1 MKVPILLPNI
11 FNHPFTYESSDLNLK
26 IGDYVIVPFGK
37 SKITGVVWNQ
47 FEKDTK
53 KKYVIK
59 KVIEKLKIPS
69 LKKNTIEFLNWFS
82 EYNMVP
88 KGMALKLLLLSSS
101 AVEKFPKKKYELF
114 KLKIKKNNIKLSK
127 EQEISLKKMNIHN
140 EKFRVHVLQGTTGSG
155 KTIVYFEALKQ
166 LIKKGFQ
173 VLIMLPEIGLTGQF
187 EKKFIEFFGFR
198 PAVWHSGISKKNKEI
213 IWSGISNGEIKV
225 VIGARSSLFLP
236 FKKLGLIV
244 VDEEH
249 DSSYKQDE
257 GLRYNARDM
266 AISRASI
273 EDIPIILATSIPSL
287 ETYNNVKNKKYNSTK
302 LKKRYKNF
310 LLPSAE
316 IVNLNLNKKNKN
328 IWLDIKTLNLARKYL
343 DSKQQVLFFL
353 NRRGYAPFLICKK
366 CGLKL
371 VCPNCSVFLTFH
383 KQLNKAMCH
392 HCGHKS
398 SIKQKCQKTD
408 FNCEFQM
415 YGPGVEKIFAE
426 LRQIFPDKVIKILS
440 SDFLNKKK
448 ETINL
453 LKDIENNKVNI
464 LVGTQLIS
472 KGFNFPNLNC
482 IVVVDADFS
491 GMGFDLRST
500 EKNIQLYNQLSGR
513 AGRFSKKSLII
524 YQTFNPSDKTLSDIL
539 ENNPEKFLEEESC
552 LRKEKKLPP
561 FSRLIA
567 FIVESN
573 NEKESFLEAQKIKKN
588 LLLLKDIEVMG
599 PVTSPIF
606 KIKNKYRTRLLL
618 RSQSNVLVQK
628 KISRILK
635 NLNISKKIKLTVDVD
650 PLNFS

>member
-1 MKVPILLPNI
+1 MKVPVLIPRI
-11 FNHPFTYESSDLNLK
+11 FDYPHTYLSGKFDKLK
-26 IGDYVIVPFGK
+26 PGSIVLVPFGRK
-37 SKITGVVWNQ
+37 KEIGVIWDKQEKTNKI
-47 FEKDTK
+47 F
-53 KKYVIK
+53 
-59 KVIEKLKIPS
+59 KLKNVLEKKSIS
-69 LKKNTIEFLNWFS
+69 LNENLIKFINWFS
-82 EYNMVP
+82 LYNLAP
-88 KGMALKLLLLSSS
+88 KGMALKMCLGDKSFLSKNSN
-101 AVEKFPKKKYELF
+101 FIDDI
-114 KLKIKKNNIKLSK
+114 KIKKKNKFNLNP
-127 EQEISLKKMNIHN
+127 EQKRCLDDINGFGN
-140 EKFRVHVLQGTTGSG
+140 KFNVTLLQGVTGSG
-155 KTIVYFEALKQ
+155 KTIVYFEKIKQ
-166 LIKKGFQ
+166 NLMQGKQ
-173 VLIMLPEIGLTGQF
+173 SLVLLPEIFLTNQF
-187 EKKFIEFFGFR
+187 EQRFEDYFGFK
-198 PAVWHSGISKKNKEI
+198 PSIWHSKITKKNKKI
-213 IWSGISNGEIKV
+213 IWQNIVNNKIKLV
-225 VIGARSSLFLP
+225 VGARSSLFLP

-618 RSQSNVLVQK
+618 RSQNNVFVQK
-628 KISRILK
+628 KISIILK

>member
-1 MKVPILLPNI
+1 MKVPVLIPRI
-11 FNHPFTYESSDLNLK
+11 FDYPHTYLSGKFDKLK
-26 IGDYVIVPFGK
+26 PGSIVLVPFGRK
-37 SKITGVVWNQ
+37 KEIGVIWDKQEKTNKI
-47 FEKDTK
+47 F
-53 KKYVIK
+53 
-59 KVIEKLKIPS
+59 KLKNVLEKKSIS
-69 LKKNTIEFLNWFS
+69 LNENLIKFINWFS
-82 EYNMVP
+82 LYNLVP
-88 KGMALKLLLLSSS
+88 KGMVLKMCLGDESFFSKNS
-101 AVEKFPKKKYELF
+101 NFIDDT
-114 KLKIKKNNIKLSK
+114 KIKKKNKFNLNP
-127 EQEISLKKMNIHN
+127 EQKRCLDDINGFGN
-140 EKFRVHVLQGTTGSG
+140 KFNVTLLQGVTGSG
-155 KTIVYFEALKQ
+155 KTIVYFEKIKQ
-166 LIKKGFQ
+166 NLMQGKQ
-173 VLIMLPEIGLTGQF
+173 SLVLLPEIFLTNQF
-187 EKKFIEFFGFR
+187 EQRFEDYFGFK
-198 PAVWHSGISKKNKEI
+198 PSIWHSKITKKNKKI
-213 IWSGISNGEIKV
+213 IWQNIVNNKIKLV
-225 VIGARSSLFLP
+225 VGARSSLFLP

-618 RSQSNVLVQK
+618 RSQNNVFVQK
-628 KISRILK
+628 KISIILK
-635 NLNISKKIKLTVDVD
+635 NLNISKKIKLIVDVD

>member
-1 MKVPILLPNI
+1 MKVPVLIPRI
-11 FNHPFTYESSDLNLK
+11 FDYPHTYLSGKFDKLK
-26 IGDYVIVPFGK
+26 PGSIVLVPFGRK
-37 SKITGVVWNQ
+37 KEIGVIWDKQEKTNKI
-47 FEKDTK
+47 F
-53 KKYVIK
+53 
-59 KVIEKLKIPS
+59 KLKNVLEKKSIS
-69 LKKNTIEFLNWFS
+69 LNENLIKFINWFS
-82 EYNMVP
+82 LYNLAP
-88 KGMALKLLLLSSS
+88 KGMVLKMCLGDKSFFSKNS
-101 AVEKFPKKKYELF
+101 NFIDDT
-114 KLKIKKNNIKLSK
+114 KIKKKNKFNLNP
-127 EQEISLKKMNIHN
+127 EQKRCLDDINGFGN
-140 EKFRVHVLQGTTGSG
+140 KFNVTLLQGVTGSG
-155 KTIVYFEALKQ
+155 KTIVYFEKIKQ
-166 LIKKGFQ
+166 NLMQGKQ
-173 VLIMLPEIGLTGQF
+173 SLVLLPEIFLTNQF
-187 EKKFIEFFGFR
+187 EQRFEDYFGFK
-198 PAVWHSGISKKNKEI
+198 PSIWHSKITKKNKKI
-213 IWSGISNGEIKV
+213 IWQNIVNNKIKLV
-225 VIGARSSLFLP
+225 VGARSSLFLP

-310 LLPSAE
+310 LLPSTE

-371 VCPNCSVFLTFH
+371 VCPNCSIFLTFH
-383 KQLNKAMCH
+383 KHLNKAMCH

-539 ENNPEKFLEEESC
+539 ENNPEKFLEEESY

-618 RSQSNVLVQK
+618 KSQSNVLVQK

>member
-1 MKVPILLPNI
+1 MKVPVLIPRI
-11 FNHPFTYESSDLNLK
+11 FDYPHTYLSGKFDKLK
-26 IGDYVIVPFGK
+26 PGSIVLVPFGRK
-37 SKITGVVWNQ
+37 KEIGVIWDKQEKTNKI
-47 FEKDTK
+47 F
-53 KKYVIK
+53 
-59 KVIEKLKIPS
+59 KLKNVLEKKSIS
-69 LKKNTIEFLNWFS
+69 LNENLIKFINWFS
-82 EYNMVP
+82 LYNLVP
-88 KGMALKLLLLSSS
+88 KGMVLKMCLGDESFFSKNS
-101 AVEKFPKKKYELF
+101 NFIDDT
-114 KLKIKKNNIKLSK
+114 KIKKKNKFNLNP
-127 EQEISLKKMNIHN
+127 EQKRCLDDINGFGN
-140 EKFRVHVLQGTTGSG
+140 KFNVTLLQGVTGSG
-155 KTIVYFEALKQ
+155 KTIVYFEKIKQ
-166 LIKKGFQ
+166 NLVQGKQ
-173 VLIMLPEIGLTGQF
+173 SLVLLPEIFLTNQF
-187 EKKFIEFFGFR
+187 EQRFEDYFGFK
-198 PAVWHSGISKKNKEI
+198 PSIWHSKITKKNKKI
-213 IWSGISNGEIKV
+213 IWQNIVNNKIKLV
-225 VIGARSSLFLP
+225 VGARSSLFLP

-366 CGLKL
+366 CGFKL
-371 VCPNCSVFLTFH
+371 ACPNCSVFLTFH

>member
-1 MKVPILLPNI
+1 MKVPVLIPRI
-11 FNHPFTYESSDLNLK
+11 FDYPHTYLSGKFDKLK
-26 IGDYVIVPFGK
+26 PGSIVLVPFGRK
-37 SKITGVVWNQ
+37 KEIGVIWDKQEKTNKI
-47 FEKDTK
+47 F
-53 KKYVIK
+53 
-59 KVIEKLKIPS
+59 KLKNVLEKKSIS
-69 LKKNTIEFLNWFS
+69 LNENLIKFINWFS
-82 EYNMVP
+82 LYNLVP
-88 KGMALKLLLLSSS
+88 KGMALKMCLGDKSFLSKNSN
-101 AVEKFPKKKYELF
+101 FIGDI
-114 KLKIKKNNIKLSK
+114 KIKKKNKFNLNP
-127 EQEISLKKMNIHN
+127 EQKRCLDDINGFGN
-140 EKFRVHVLQGTTGSG
+140 KFNVTLLQGVTGSG
-155 KTIVYFEALKQ
+155 KTIVYFEKIKQ
-166 LIKKGFQ
+166 NLMQGKQ
-173 VLIMLPEIGLTGQF
+173 SLVLLPEIFLTNQF
-187 EKKFIEFFGFR
+187 EQRFEDYFGFK
-198 PAVWHSGISKKNKEI
+198 PSIWHSKITKKNKKI
-213 IWSGISNGEIKV
+213 IWQNIVNNKIQLV
-225 VIGARSSLFLP
+225 VGARSSLFLP

-310 LLPSAE
+310 LLPSTE

-371 VCPNCSVFLTFH
+371 VCPNCSIFLTFH
-383 KQLNKAMCH
+383 KHLNKAMCH

-513 AGRFSKKSLII
+513 AGRVSKKSLII

-539 ENNPEKFLEEESC
+539 ENNPEKFLEEESY

-618 RSQSNVLVQK
+618 KSQSNVLVQK

>member
-1 MKVPILLPNI
+1 MKVPVLIPRI
-11 FNHPFTYESSDLNLK
+11 FDYPHTYLSGKFDKLK
-26 IGDYVIVPFGK
+26 PGSIVLVPFGRK
-37 SKITGVVWNQ
+37 KEIGVIWDKQEKTNKI
-47 FEKDTK
+47 F
-53 KKYVIK
+53 
-59 KVIEKLKIPS
+59 KLKNVLEKKSIS
-69 LKKNTIEFLNWFS
+69 LNENLIKFINWFS
-82 EYNMVP
+82 LYNLAP
-88 KGMALKLLLLSSS
+88 KGMVLKMCLGDKSFFSKNS
-101 AVEKFPKKKYELF
+101 NFIDDT
-114 KLKIKKNNIKLSK
+114 KIKKKNKLNLNS
-127 EQEISLKKMNIHN
+127 EQKRCLDDINGFGN
-140 EKFRVHVLQGTTGSG
+140 KFNVTLLQGVTGSG
-155 KTIVYFEALKQ
+155 KTIVYFEKIKQ
-166 LIKKGFQ
+166 NFMQGKQSL
-173 VLIMLPEIGLTGQF
+173 VLLPEIFLTNQF
-187 EKKFIEFFGFR
+187 KQRFEDYFGFK
-198 PAVWHSGISKKNKEI
+198 PSIWHSKITKKNKKI
-213 IWSGISNGEIKV
+213 IWQNIVNNKIKLV
-225 VIGARSSLFLP
+225 VGARSSLFLP

-343 DSKQQVLFFL
+343 DNKQQVLFFL

-383 KQLNKAMCH
+383 KHLNKAMCH

-398 SIKQKCQKTD
+398 TIKQKCQKTD

-426 LRQIFPDKVIKILS
+426 LRQIFPDKMIKILS

-539 ENNPEKFLEEESC
+539 ENNPEKFLEEESY

-567 FIVESN
+567 FIVEAN

-588 LLLLKDIEVMG
+588 LLLLK
-599 PVTSPIF
+599 
-606 KIKNKYRTRLLL
+606 
-618 RSQSNVLVQK
+618 
-628 KISRILK
+628 
-635 NLNISKKIKLTVDVD
+635 
-650 PLNFS
+650 

>member
-1 MKVPILLPNI
+1 MKVPVLIPRI
-11 FNHPFTYESSDLNLK
+11 FDYPHTYLSGKFDKLK
-26 IGDYVIVPFGK
+26 PGSIVLVPFGRK
-37 SKITGVVWNQ
+37 KEIGVIWDKQEKTNKI
-47 FEKDTK
+47 F
-53 KKYVIK
+53 
-59 KVIEKLKIPS
+59 KLKNVLEKKSIS
-69 LKKNTIEFLNWFS
+69 LNENLIKFINWFS
-82 EYNMVP
+82 LYNLVP
-88 KGMALKLLLLSSS
+88 KGMVLKMCLGDESFFSKNS
-101 AVEKFPKKKYELF
+101 NFIDDT
-114 KLKIKKNNIKLSK
+114 KIKKKNKFNLNP
-127 EQEISLKKMNIHN
+127 EQKRCLDDINGFGN
-140 EKFRVHVLQGTTGSG
+140 KFNVTLLQGVTGSG
-155 KTIVYFEALKQ
+155 KTIVYFEKIKQ
-166 LIKKGFQ
+166 NLVQGKQ
-173 VLIMLPEIGLTGQF
+173 SLVLLPEIFLTNQF
-187 EKKFIEFFGFR
+187 EQRFEDYFGFK
-198 PAVWHSGISKKNKEI
+198 PSIWHSKITKKNKKI
-213 IWSGISNGEIKV
+213 IWQNIVNNKIKLV
-225 VIGARSSLFLP
+225 VGARSSLFLP

-618 RSQSNVLVQK
+618 RSQNNVFVQK

>member
-1 MKVPILLPNI
+1 MKVPVLIPRI
-11 FNHPFTYESSDLNLK
+11 FDYPHTYLSGKFDKLK
-26 IGDYVIVPFGK
+26 PGSIVLVPFGRK
-37 SKITGVVWNQ
+37 KEIGVIWDKQEKTNKI
-47 FEKDTK
+47 F
-53 KKYVIK
+53 
-59 KVIEKLKIPS
+59 KLKNVLEKKSIS
-69 LKKNTIEFLNWFS
+69 LNENLIKFINWFS
-82 EYNMVP
+82 LYNLAP
-88 KGMALKLLLLSSS
+88 KGMVLKMCLGDKSFFSKNS
-101 AVEKFPKKKYELF
+101 NFIDNT
-114 KLKIKKNNIKLSK
+114 KIKKKNKFNLNS
-127 EQEISLKKMNIHN
+127 EQKRCLDDINGFGN
-140 EKFRVHVLQGTTGSG
+140 KFNVTLLQGVTGSG
-155 KTIVYFEALKQ
+155 KTIVYFEKIKQ
-166 LIKKGFQ
+166 NLMQGKQ
-173 VLIMLPEIGLTGQF
+173 SLVLLPEIFLTNQF
-187 EKKFIEFFGFR
+187 KQRFEDYFGFE
-198 PAVWHSGISKKNKEI
+198 PSIWHSKITKKNKKI
-213 IWSGISNGEIKV
+213 IWQNIVNNKIKLV
-225 VIGARSSLFLP
+225 VGARSSLFLP

-316 IVNLNLNKKNKN
+316 IVNLNLDKKNKN

-383 KQLNKAMCH
+383 KHLNKAMCH

-398 SIKQKCQKTD
+398 TIKQKCQKTD

-539 ENNPEKFLEEESC
+539 ENNPEKFLEEESY

-567 FIVESN
+567 FIVEAN

-618 RSQSNVLVQK
+618 KSQSNVLVQK

>member
-1 MKVPILLPNI
+1 MKVPVLIPRI
-11 FNHPFTYESSDLNLK
+11 FDYPHTYLSGKFDKLK
-26 IGDYVIVPFGK
+26 PGSIVLVPFGRK
-37 SKITGVVWNQ
+37 KEIGVIWDKQEKTNKI
-47 FEKDTK
+47 F
-53 KKYVIK
+53 
-59 KVIEKLKIPS
+59 KLKNVLEKKSIS
-69 LKKNTIEFLNWFS
+69 LNENLIKFINWFS
-82 EYNMVP
+82 LYNLAP
-88 KGMALKLLLLSSS
+88 KGMVLKMCLGDKSFFSKNS
-101 AVEKFPKKKYELF
+101 NFIDDT
-114 KLKIKKNNIKLSK
+114 KIKKKNKFNLNP
-127 EQEISLKKMNIHN
+127 EQKKCLDDINGFGN
-140 EKFRVHVLQGTTGSG
+140 KFNVTLLQGVTGSG
-155 KTIVYFEALKQ
+155 KTIVYFEKIKQ
-166 LIKKGFQ
+166 NLMQGKQ
-173 VLIMLPEIGLTGQF
+173 SLVLLPEIFLTNQF
-187 EKKFIEFFGFR
+187 EQRFEDYFGFK
-198 PAVWHSGISKKNKEI
+198 PSIWHSKITKKNKKI
-213 IWSGISNGEIKV
+213 IWQNIVNNKIKLV
-225 VIGARSSLFLP
+225 VGARSSLFLP

-316 IVNLNLNKKNKN
+316 IVNLNLDKKNKN

-383 KQLNKAMCH
+383 KHLNKAMCH

-539 ENNPEKFLEEESC
+539 ENNPEKFLEEESY

-618 RSQSNVLVQK
+618 RSQSNLLVQK

>member
-1 MKVPILLPNI
+1 MKVPVLIPRI
-11 FNHPFTYESSDLNLK
+11 FDYPHTYLSGKFDKLK
-26 IGDYVIVPFGK
+26 PGSIVLVPFGRK
-37 SKITGVVWNQ
+37 KEIGVIWDKQEKTNKI
-47 FEKDTK
+47 F
-53 KKYVIK
+53 
-59 KVIEKLKIPS
+59 KLKNVLEKKSIS
-69 LKKNTIEFLNWFS
+69 LNENLIKFINWFS
-82 EYNMVP
+82 LYNLVP
-88 KGMALKLLLLSSS
+88 KGMVLKMCLGDESFFSKNS
-101 AVEKFPKKKYELF
+101 NFIDDT
-114 KLKIKKNNIKLSK
+114 KIKKKNKFNLNP
-127 EQEISLKKMNIHN
+127 EQKRCLDDINGFGN
-140 EKFRVHVLQGTTGSG
+140 KFNVTLLQGVTGSG
-155 KTIVYFEALKQ
+155 KTIVYFEKIKQ
-166 LIKKGFQ
+166 NLMQGKQ
-173 VLIMLPEIGLTGQF
+173 SLVLLPEIFLTNQF
-187 EKKFIEFFGFR
+187 EQRFEDYFGFK
-198 PAVWHSGISKKNKEI
+198 PSIWHSKITKKNKKI
-213 IWSGISNGEIKV
+213 IWQNIVNNKIKLV
-225 VIGARSSLFLP
+225 VGARSSLFLP

-310 LLPSAE
+310 LLPSTE
-316 IVNLNLNKKNKN
+316 IVNLNLDKKNKN

-426 LRQIFPDKVIKILS
+426 LRQIFPDKTIKILS

>member
-1 MKVPILLPNI
+1 MKVPVLIPRI
-11 FNHPFTYESSDLNLK
+11 FDYPHTYLSGKFDKLK
-26 IGDYVIVPFGK
+26 PGSIVLVPFGRK
-37 SKITGVVWNQ
+37 KEIGVIWDKQEKTNKI
-47 FEKDTK
+47 F
-53 KKYVIK
+53 
-59 KVIEKLKIPS
+59 KLKNVLEKKSIS
-69 LKKNTIEFLNWFS
+69 LNENLIKFINWFS
-82 EYNMVP
+82 LYNLVP
-88 KGMALKLLLLSSS
+88 KGMVLKMCLGDESFFSKNS
-101 AVEKFPKKKYELF
+101 NFIDDT
-114 KLKIKKNNIKLSK
+114 KIKKKNKFNLNP
-127 EQEISLKKMNIHN
+127 EQKRCLDDINGFGN
-140 EKFRVHVLQGTTGSG
+140 KFNATLLQGVTGSG
-155 KTIVYFEALKQ
+155 KTIVYFEKIKQ
-166 LIKKGFQ
+166 NLMQGKQ
-173 VLIMLPEIGLTGQF
+173 SLVLLPEIFLTNQF
-187 EKKFIEFFGFR
+187 EQRFEDYFGFK
-198 PAVWHSGISKKNKEI
+198 PSIWHSKITKKNKKI
-213 IWSGISNGEIKV
+213 IWQNIVNNKIKLV
-225 VIGARSSLFLP
+225 VGARSSLFLP

-618 RSQSNVLVQK
+618 RSQNNVFVQK
-628 KISRILK
+628 KISIILK

>member
-1 MKVPILLPNI
+1 MKVPVLIPRI
-11 FNHPFTYESSDLNLK
+11 FDYPHTYLSGKFDKLK
-26 IGDYVIVPFGK
+26 PGSIVLVPFGRK
-37 SKITGVVWNQ
+37 KEIGVIWDKQEKTNKI
-47 FEKDTK
+47 F
-53 KKYVIK
+53 
-59 KVIEKLKIPS
+59 KLKNVLEKKSIS
-69 LKKNTIEFLNWFS
+69 LNENLIKFINWFS
-82 EYNMVP
+82 LYNLAP
-88 KGMALKLLLLSSS
+88 KGMVLKMCLGDKSFFSKNS
-101 AVEKFPKKKYELF
+101 NFIDDT
-114 KLKIKKNNIKLSK
+114 KIKKKNKFNLNP
-127 EQEISLKKMNIHN
+127 EQKRCLDDINGFGN
-140 EKFRVHVLQGTTGSG
+140 KFNVTLLQGVTGSG
-155 KTIVYFEALKQ
+155 KTIVYFEKIKQ
-166 LIKKGFQ
+166 NLMQGKQ
-173 VLIMLPEIGLTGQF
+173 SLVLLPEIFLTNQF
-187 EKKFIEFFGFR
+187 EQRFEDYFGFK
-198 PAVWHSGISKKNKEI
+198 PSIWHSKITKKNKKI
-213 IWSGISNGEIKV
+213 IWQNIVNNKIKLV
-225 VIGARSSLFLP
+225 VGARSSLFLP

-316 IVNLNLNKKNKN
+316 IVNLNLDKKNKN

-539 ENNPEKFLEEESC
+539 ENNPEKFLEEESY

>member
-1 MKVPILLPNI
+1 MKVPVLIPRI
-11 FNHPFTYESSDLNLK
+11 FDYPHTYLSGKFDKLK
-26 IGDYVIVPFGK
+26 SGSIVLVPFGRK
-37 SKITGVVWNQ
+37 NEIGVVWDKQ
-47 FEKDTK
+47 EKTNK
-53 KKYVIK
+53 IF
-59 KVIEKLKIPS
+59 KLKNVLEKKSIS
-69 LKKNTIEFLNWFS
+69 LDKNLIKFINWFS
-82 EYNMVP
+82 LYNLAP
-88 KGMALKLLLLSSS
+88 KGMALKMCLGDKSFFSKNS
-101 AVEKFPKKKYELF
+101 NFIDDT
-114 KLKIKKNNIKLSK
+114 KIRKKNKFNLNS
-127 EQEISLKKMNIHN
+127 EQKRCLDDINGFGN
-140 EKFRVHVLQGTTGSG
+140 KFNVTLLQGVTGSG
-155 KTIVYFEALKQ
+155 KTIVYFEKIKQ
-166 LIKKGFQ
+166 NLMQGKQ
-173 VLIMLPEIGLTGQF
+173 SLVLLPEIFLTNQF
-187 EKKFIEFFGFR
+187 KQRFEDYFGFE
-198 PAVWHSGISKKNKEI
+198 PFIWHSKITKKNKKI
-213 IWSGISNGEIKV
+213 IWQNIVNNKIKLV
-225 VIGARSSLFLP
+225 VGARSSLFLP

-249 DSSYKQDE
+249 DSSYKQDA

-310 LLPSAE
+310 LLPSTE

-426 LRQIFPDKVIKILS
+426 LRQIFPDKIIKILS

-524 YQTFNPSDKTLSDIL
+524 YQTFNPSDKILSDIL
-539 ENNPEKFLEEESC
+539 ENNPEKFLEEESY

-561 FSRLIA
+561 FYRLIA
-567 FIVESN
+567 FIVESI

-618 RSQSNVLVQK
+618 KSQSNVFVQK
-628 KISRILK
+628 KVSRILK

>member
-1 MKVPILLPNI
+1 MKVPVLIPRI
-11 FNHPFTYESSDLNLK
+11 FDYPHTYLSGKFDKLK
-26 IGDYVIVPFGK
+26 PGSIVLVPFGRK
-37 SKITGVVWNQ
+37 KEIGVIWDKQEKTNKI
-47 FEKDTK
+47 F
-53 KKYVIK
+53 
-59 KVIEKLKIPS
+59 KLKNVLEKKSIS
-69 LKKNTIEFLNWFS
+69 LNENLIKFINWFS
-82 EYNMVP
+82 LYNLAP
-88 KGMALKLLLLSSS
+88 KGMVLKMCLGDKSFFSKNS
-101 AVEKFPKKKYELF
+101 NFIDDT
-114 KLKIKKNNIKLSK
+114 KIKKKNKFNLNP
-127 EQEISLKKMNIHN
+127 EQKRCLDDINGFGN
-140 EKFRVHVLQGTTGSG
+140 KFNVTLLQGVTGSG
-155 KTIVYFEALKQ
+155 KTIVYFEKIKQ
-166 LIKKGFQ
+166 NLMQGKQ
-173 VLIMLPEIGLTGQF
+173 SLVLLPEIFLTNQF
-187 EKKFIEFFGFR
+187 KQRFEDYFGFE
-198 PAVWHSGISKKNKEI
+198 PSIWHSKITKKNKKI
-213 IWSGISNGEIKV
+213 IWQNIVNNKIKLV
-225 VIGARSSLFLP
+225 VGARSSLFLP

-310 LLPSAE
+310 LLPSTE

-371 VCPNCSVFLTFH
+371 VCPNCSIFLTFH
-383 KQLNKAMCH
+383 KHLNKAMCH

-426 LRQIFPDKVIKILS
+426 LRQIFPDKIIKILS

-453 LKDIENNKVNI
+453 LKDIEDNKVNI

-539 ENNPEKFLEEESC
+539 ENNPEKFLEEESY

>member
-1 MKVPILLPNI
+1 MKVPVLIPRI
-11 FNHPFTYESSDLNLK
+11 FDYPHTYLSGKFDKLK
-26 IGDYVIVPFGK
+26 PGSIVLVPFGRK
-37 SKITGVVWNQ
+37 KEIGVIWDKQEKTNKI
-47 FEKDTK
+47 F
-53 KKYVIK
+53 
-59 KVIEKLKIPS
+59 KLKNVLEKKSIS
-69 LKKNTIEFLNWFS
+69 LNENLIKFINWFS
-82 EYNMVP
+82 LYNLVP
-88 KGMALKLLLLSSS
+88 KGMVLKMCLGDESFFSKNS
-101 AVEKFPKKKYELF
+101 NFIDDT
-114 KLKIKKNNIKLSK
+114 KIKKKNKFNLNP
-127 EQEISLKKMNIHN
+127 EQKRCLDDINGFGN
-140 EKFRVHVLQGTTGSG
+140 KFNVTLLQGVTGSG
-155 KTIVYFEALKQ
+155 KTIVYFEKIKQ
-166 LIKKGFQ
+166 NLMQGKQ
-173 VLIMLPEIGLTGQF
+173 SLVLLPEIFLTNQF
-187 EKKFIEFFGFR
+187 EQRFEDYFGFK
-198 PAVWHSGISKKNKEI
+198 PSIWHSKITKKNKKI
-213 IWSGISNGEIKV
+213 IWQNIVNNKIKLV
-225 VIGARSSLFLP
+225 VGARSSLFLP

-426 LRQIFPDKVIKILS
+426 LRQIFPDKTIKILS

-618 RSQSNVLVQK
+618 RSQSNVFVQK
-628 KISRILK
+628 KISIILK

>member
-1 MKVPILLPNI
+1 M
-11 FNHPFTYESSDLNLK
+11 
-26 IGDYVIVPFGK
+26 
-37 SKITGVVWNQ
+37 
-47 FEKDTK
+47 
-53 KKYVIK
+53 
-59 KVIEKLKIPS
+59 
-69 LKKNTIEFLNWFS
+69 
-82 EYNMVP
+82 
-88 KGMALKLLLLSSS
+88 
-101 AVEKFPKKKYELF
+101 
-114 KLKIKKNNIKLSK
+114 
-127 EQEISLKKMNIHN
+127 
-140 EKFRVHVLQGTTGSG
+140 
-155 KTIVYFEALKQ
+155 
-166 LIKKGFQ
+166 
-173 VLIMLPEIGLTGQF
+173 
-187 EKKFIEFFGFR
+187 
-198 PAVWHSGISKKNKEI
+198 
-213 IWSGISNGEIKV
+213 
-225 VIGARSSLFLP
+225 
-236 FKKLGLIV
+236 
-244 VDEEH
+244 
-249 DSSYKQDE
+249 
-257 GLRYNARDM
+257 
-266 AISRASI
+266 
-273 EDIPIILATSIPSL
+273 
-287 ETYNNVKNKKYNSTK
+287 
-302 LKKRYKNF
+302 
-310 LLPSAE
+310 
-316 IVNLNLNKKNKN
+316 
-328 IWLDIKTLNLARKYL
+328 

-371 VCPNCSVFLTFH
+371 VCPNCSIFLTFH
-383 KQLNKAMCH
+383 KYLNKAMCH

-539 ENNPEKFLEEESC
+539 ENNPEKFLEEESY

-573 NEKESFLEAQKIKKN
+573 NEKESFLEAQKLKKN

>member
-1 MKVPILLPNI
+1 MKVPVLIPRI
-11 FNHPFTYESSDLNLK
+11 FDYPHTYLSGKFDKLK
-26 IGDYVIVPFGK
+26 PGSIVLVPFG
-37 SKITGVVWNQ
+37 SKKEIGVIWDKQ
-47 FEKDTK
+47 EKTNK
-53 KKYVIK
+53 IF
-59 KVIEKLKIPS
+59 KLKNVLEKKSIS
-69 LKKNTIEFLNWFS
+69 LNENLIKFINWFS
-82 EYNMVP
+82 LYNLVP
-88 KGMALKLLLLSSS
+88 KGMALKMCLGDKSFLSKNSN
-101 AVEKFPKKKYELF
+101 FIGDI
-114 KLKIKKNNIKLSK
+114 KIKKKNKFNLNP
-127 EQEISLKKMNIHN
+127 EQKRCLDDINGFGN
-140 EKFRVHVLQGTTGSG
+140 KFNVTLLQGVTGSG
-155 KTIVYFEALKQ
+155 KTIVYFEKIKQ
-166 LIKKGFQ
+166 NLMQGKQ
-173 VLIMLPEIGLTGQF
+173 SLVLLPEIFLTNQF
-187 EKKFIEFFGFR
+187 EQRFEDYFGFK
-198 PAVWHSGISKKNKEI
+198 PSIWHSKITKKNKKI
-213 IWSGISNGEIKV
+213 IWQNIVNNKIKLV
-225 VIGARSSLFLP
+225 VGARSSLFLP

-316 IVNLNLNKKNKN
+316 IVNLNLDKKNKN

-383 KQLNKAMCH
+383 KYLNKAMCH

-539 ENNPEKFLEEESC
+539 ENNPEKFLEEESY